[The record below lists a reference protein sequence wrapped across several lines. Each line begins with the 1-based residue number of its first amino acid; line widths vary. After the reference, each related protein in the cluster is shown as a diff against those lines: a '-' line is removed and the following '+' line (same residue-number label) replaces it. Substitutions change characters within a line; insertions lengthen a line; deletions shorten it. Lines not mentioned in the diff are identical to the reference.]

1 MRISLETY
9 TYTEIANIILVLKIT
24 KGKNYDCLVVMT
36 WKRIAERK
44 RFKQK
49 LYSIK
54 KTSLNKKTR
63 WQNEVDKNT
72 QK

>member
-1 MRISLETY
+1 MAVYIV
-9 TYTEIANIILVLKIT
+9 A
-24 KGKNYDCLVVMT
+24 MT

-49 LYSIK
+49 LYYIK
-54 KTSLNKKTR
+54 KTRLNKKTR

>member
-1 MRISLETY
+1 MAVYIV
-9 TYTEIANIILVLKIT
+9 A
-24 KGKNYDCLVVMT
+24 MT

-54 KTSLNKKTR
+54 KTSLNKKIR
-63 WQNEVDKNT
+63 EQNEVDKNT

>member
-54 KTSLNKKTR
+54 KTNLNKKIR
-63 WQNEVDKNT
+63 EQNEVDKNT

>member
-1 MRISLETY
+1 MTPQKNMRISLETY

-54 KTSLNKKTR
+54 KNQSEQEDPRAK
-63 WQNEVDKNT
+63 
-72 QK
+72 

>member
-1 MRISLETY
+1 MAVYIV
-9 TYTEIANIILVLKIT
+9 A
-24 KGKNYDCLVVMT
+24 MT

-54 KTSLNKKTR
+54 KKTSLNKKIR
-63 WQNEVDKNT
+63 EQNEVDKNT
-72 QK
+72 